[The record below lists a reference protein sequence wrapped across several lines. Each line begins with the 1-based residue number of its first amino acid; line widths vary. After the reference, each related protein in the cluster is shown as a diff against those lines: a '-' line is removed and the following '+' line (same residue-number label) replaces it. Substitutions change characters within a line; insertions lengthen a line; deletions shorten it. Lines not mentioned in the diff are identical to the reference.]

1 MTPSTPPSGWPP
13 VSPSGRITY
22 RPATPEDATELAP
35 KLRQS
40 DIAEMALTWAGSP
53 EARLAESV
61 RASAES
67 WALLIDGEIEALFG
81 LVRYPMV
88 NVPWMRCSAAVAGHT
103 RELLSHA
110 RAWLDSVRVADV
122 PLANTVALNNAEA
135 MTMLEHL
142 GFVIGDVAPDQG
154 PPGSFRFFYEVPRR
168 V

>member
-22 RPATPEDATELAP
+22 RPATPEDAAELAP

-40 DIAEMALTWAGSP
+40 DIAEMALTWVGSP
-53 EARLAESV
+53 EARLTESV
-61 RASAES
+61 RASVES
-67 WALLIDGEIEALFG
+67 WALLIDGQTEALFG
-81 LVRYPMV
+81 LVRYPMA

-110 RAWLDSVRVADV
+110 RAWLDSVRAVDV
-122 PLANTVALNNAEA
+122 PLANTVASNNAEA

-142 GFVIGDVAPDQG
+142 GFVIGDVVPDQG
-154 PPGSFRFFYEVPRR
+154 PPGSFRFFYEVPRH

>member
-40 DIAEMALTWAGSP
+40 DIAEMALTWVGSP

-67 WALLIDGEIEALFG
+67 WALLIDGEPEALFG

-88 NVPWMRCSAAVAGHT
+88 SVPWMRCSAAIAGHT
-103 RELLSHA
+103 RELLAHA
-110 RAWLDSVRVADV
+110 RAWLDSVRTTDV
-122 PLANTVALNNAEA
+122 TLANTVASDNAEA
-135 MTMLEHL
+135 HKLLEHL
-142 GFVIGDVAPDQG
+142 GFVIGDVAPNQG
-154 PPGSFRFFYEVPRR
+154 PPGSFRFFYEAPRH